1 MKREHVE
8 GAKEET
14 RKEGENK
21 KMKVEK
27 KSETIRFPYSEKVLE
42 HFRNPHN
49 VGKIENPDGKGLEG
63 SPACGDMV
71 AVYIKVE
78 PETKV
83 IEDIKFES
91 YGCASNIATGSVI
104 TDLAR
109 GRSLEEAKKITW
121 KQASEELGGLPPIKA
136 HCSVLAVEGLRAAIR
151 DYEEKH
157 GLVTEKEPTTEDV
170 VRRRLK
176 HVMNP
181 LTGLDIIRTNLILKT
196 SVEEGVVRV
205 VVDLPADHQFA
216 PAIKED
222 IIEKLGSLWDVERVD
237 VVFTA

>member
-1 MKREHVE
+1 MK
-8 GAKEET
+8 
-14 RKEGENK
+14 
-21 KMKVEK
+21 
-27 KSETIRFPYSEKVLE
+27 FPYSEKVLE

-49 VGKIENPDGKGLEG
+49 VGNIENPDGKGLEG
-63 SPACGDMV
+63 SQACGDMV
-71 AVYIKVE
+71 AVYIKVN

-91 YGCASNIATGSVI
+91 YGCASNIATASVI

-109 GRSLEEAKKITW
+109 GKILDEAKKITW
-121 KQASEELGGLPPIKA
+121 KLASEELGGLPPIKA

-157 GLVTEKEPTTEDV
+157 GLVIEKEISTEEV
-170 VRRRLK
+170 VRSRLK

-181 LTGLDIIRTNLILKT
+181 LTGLDIIRTNLVLKT
-196 SVEEGVVRV
+196 SIEDGVVRV
-205 VVDLPADHQFA
+205 IVDLPADHQFA
-216 PAIKED
+216 SAIKED
-222 IIEKLGSLWDVERVD
+222 ISEKLRSLWDVKRIN